1 MVSFVVKL
9 LSDLGERV
17 TGPSQ
22 RKLVLA
28 AGKSGLA
35 GYSYRVG
42 KTDLCMYTM
51 ISIACVAVRPRNTYD
66 GVECKGHSDKITLT
80 LHSQRVSTNS

>member
-35 GYSYRVG
+35 GYSYLVG

-66 GVECKGHSDKITLT
+66 GVECKVNEGNSGHSDKITLIKS
-80 LHSQRVSTNS
+80 L